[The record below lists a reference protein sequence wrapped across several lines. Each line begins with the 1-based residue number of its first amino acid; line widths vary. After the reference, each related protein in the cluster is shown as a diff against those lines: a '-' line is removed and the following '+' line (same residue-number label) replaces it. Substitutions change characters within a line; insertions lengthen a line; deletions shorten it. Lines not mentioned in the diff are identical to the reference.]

1 MIIEYKGYIAQVEP
15 DFDEDVFHGEVINT
29 NDVITFQADNLKD
42 LKKELAASVEDYLA
56 FCAERN
62 EPAEKPFSGKFPV
75 RTTSEIHKQIFLKAK
90 QENIS
95 MNLWIEQALKD
106 RLYRE

>member
-1 MIIEYKGYIAQVEP
+1 MIIEYKGYVAEIEP
-15 DFDEDVFHGEVINT
+15 DLDEEIFHGEVINT
-29 NDVITFQADNLKD
+29 NDVITFQADNLKS

-75 RTTSEIHKQIFLKAK
+75 RTTSEIHKQIFLEAK
-90 QENIS
+90 RENIS

-106 RLYRE
+106 RLYHR